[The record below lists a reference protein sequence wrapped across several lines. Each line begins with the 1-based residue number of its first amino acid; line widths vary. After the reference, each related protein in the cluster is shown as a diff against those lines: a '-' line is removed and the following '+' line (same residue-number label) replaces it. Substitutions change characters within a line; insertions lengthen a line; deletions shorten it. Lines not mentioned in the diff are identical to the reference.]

1 MGDKG
6 GGGEMGEEMMGE
18 EGRRAVV
25 GEEGEG
31 SEPEASV
38 GRVACRLG
46 QLGRERREGGG
57 GKLRYRESP
66 SIFSGA
72 GSS

>member
-1 MGDKG
+1 
-6 GGGEMGEEMMGE
+6 MGEEMVGE

-31 SEPEASV
+31 SEREASV
-38 GRVACRLG
+38 GAAACRVG
-46 QLGRERREGGG
+46 EIGRGPGGGGG

-66 SIFSGA
+66 SICSGA